1 MDELLQTNVFFLI
14 TSFAVIIFT
23 AGFCVLLYY
32 LVPLLRDAR
41 DMMAKV
47 RAAAQEVEEDFERLK
62 DAAEE
67 EGAKT
72 KAIADVLL
80 GFAGRALALPPP
92 RRKKRRKSSS
102 AQR

>member
-1 MDELLQTNVFFLI
+1 MGDLMQADIFFFI
-14 TSFAVIIFT
+14 TSIAVVIFA
-23 AGFCVLLYY
+23 AGFCVMLFFLI
-32 LVPLLRDAR
+32 PLLRDAR
-41 DMMAKV
+41 DMMAKI
-47 RAAAQEVEEDFERLK
+47 RAAAAEVEEDFERLK

-92 RRKKRRKSSS
+92 RKKRRKSSS

>member
-1 MDELLQTNVFFLI
+1 M
-14 TSFAVIIFT
+14 
-23 AGFCVLLYY
+23 LYF

-41 DMMAKV
+41 DMMAKI
-47 RAAAQEVEEDFERLK
+47 RTAAAEVEEDFERLK

-92 RRKKRRKSSS
+92 RRKRKAKRAST
-102 AQR
+102 Q

>member
-1 MDELLQTNVFFLI
+1 MGDLVQADIFFFI
-14 TSFAVIIFT
+14 TSIAVVVFA
-23 AGFCVLLYY
+23 AGFCVMLYF
-32 LVPLLRDAR
+32 LIPLLRDAR

-47 RAAAQEVEEDFERLK
+47 RAAAVEVEADFERLK

-92 RRKKRRKSSS
+92 RRRKARAKRASS
-102 AQR
+102 Q